1 MKKLVFTKEAFVV
14 GENALSYL
22 KELGAKKAVIV
33 TGGKS
38 MFQTG
43 VIDAAEKYLKES
55 GCEVTVYSGISKN
68 PTVAQAK
75 EGLACLRNRGRCLP
89 RGL

>member
-1 MKKLVFTKEAFVV
+1 MKKLVFTKDAFVV

-38 MFQTG
+38 MFHR
-43 VIDAAEKYLKES
+43 D
-55 GCEVTVYSGISKN
+55 
-68 PTVAQAK
+68 
-75 EGLACLRNRGRCLP
+75 
-89 RGL
+89 